1 VSFGRFRNARDG
13 RVVRSPA
20 SESRTNYAIRA
31 AIEWEPLIP
40 RSRKRWARIF
50 MPDQHLFHELLER
63 VRRGDADAAAELVRK
78 YESAIRVAVRTR
90 LSDPRLRRQFDSM
103 DVCQSVLASFF
114 LRAAAGQ
121 YDLRD
126 PAQLVALLTKMAHNK
141 LAMRARSQ
149 YRQRRD
155 VRRNVHLGDVQPEPA
170 AKWAEPS
177 EHMLGREFVDR
188 AFGLM
193 DPQVRE
199 MAVCRAGGMEW
210 SEIAS
215 QFGGTADARRKQF
228 QRAIDRI
235 AETLEID

>member
-1 VSFGRFRNARDG
+1 MREKSTFAR
-13 RVVRSPA
+13 
-20 SESRTNYAIRA
+20 
-31 AIEWEPLIP
+31 
-40 RSRKRWARIF
+40 
-50 MPDQHLFHELLER
+50 LLER
-63 VRRGDADAAAELVRK
+63 VRGADSDAAFELVRK

-90 LSDPRLRRQFDSM
+90 LSDPKLRRQFDSM

-141 LAMRARSQ
+141 LAMRARHE

-155 VRRNVHLGDVQPEPA
+155 VRRNVQLGDARPELA
-170 AKWAEPS
+170 ADSAGPTQQAS
-177 EHMLGREFVDR
+177 GRDLVNQ
-188 AFGLM
+188 ALGLM
-193 DPQVRE
+193 DAQVRE
-199 MAVCRAGGMEW
+199 MAECRARGLEW

-228 QRAIDRI
+228 QRAVDRI
-235 AETLEID
+235 AQTLQID